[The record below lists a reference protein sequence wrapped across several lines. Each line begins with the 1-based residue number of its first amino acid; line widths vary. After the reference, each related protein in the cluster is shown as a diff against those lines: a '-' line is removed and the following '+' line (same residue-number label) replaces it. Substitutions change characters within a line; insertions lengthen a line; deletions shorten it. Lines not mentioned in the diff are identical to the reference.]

1 MLQSN
6 QVLSFFRACERGDW
20 SQRELEEF
28 YRVEDALTKSGVGI
42 STDRGLT
49 DEGEPWFVFFRQDN
63 EEVIVH
69 FARIG
74 GEYVVASNFT
84 EAVFRGRNFQTL
96 VRELLDS
103 HPYILPKQHSSRS
116 TVFLHPATLLAAL
129 VVTGYVKS
137 SELNATADDGSPGG
151 FSIVTISRR
160 HIPQS

>member
-1 MLQSN
+1 M
-6 QVLSFFRACERGDW
+6 
-20 SQRELEEF
+20 
-28 YRVEDALTKSGVGI
+28 EDALTKSGVVI

-49 DEGEPWFVFFRQDN
+49 DEGEPWFVFFRQDD

-103 HPYILPKQHSSRS
+103 HPYVLQHSSRS
-116 TVFLHPATLLAAL
+116 TVFLHPAALLAAL

-137 SELNATADDGSPGG
+137 SELNATADDGSRPEKAFRVVSQSSRSRGNIFRNRNRLSLGQPGDRQFG
-151 FSIVTISRR
+151 
-160 HIPQS
+160 